1 MSVLPIRH
9 ALRSLRR
16 TPAFSITAT
25 LTLVIGIGATV
36 AIFAVVNGVLLHP
49 LPYGKPDRLVG
60 AWHDLPP
67 ISLTHAQQTP
77 GTYRTYKALAHTIEG
92 IGLYQ
97 ESAVNVGG
105 SDGGEPQRITSAR
118 ITAELIP
125 LLQVPPQLGRNITE
139 AEDRPDG
146 PDVVIIS
153 DALWRTRF
161 GADPKIIGRKL
172 EVSGVSREIVGVMPP
187 QFRFPT
193 TDTRL
198 WVPLRLN
205 PTDKY
210 PGGFNYD
217 GIARLKPGVT
227 VEQAQRDFAAVL
239 PRMVELSPNL
249 APGVSTQMLL
259 DQAKPR
265 PVLIPLLADMTR
277 DIAKP
282 LWMIAAAAVLVLL
295 VACFNVANLMLVR
308 ADARQ
313 RELAVREALG
323 AGRARVLAHFLAESA
338 VLSGA
343 AGILGLFVAWLCVR
357 ALVVTGAASDA
368 IAIPRLAEVSIDG
381 ASVLFAVIVT
391 AIVTVLCSAVPALRI
406 GRVRL
411 SHALREG
418 GRTGTATRVQHR
430 VRGALVAAQ
439 VALALVV
446 LSASG
451 VLLRT
456 FQQLRAVKPGFEAER
471 VATFWM
477 SLPGARYKDNDAV
490 ARFYSTLTARTAVLP
505 GVRAVGVTSRLPLES
520 RGMSQDPLY
529 PENDPSY
536 ATKIPPLQFFTTV
549 DSGYFAAMGI
559 PLIAGRAFRNLSV
572 QSPGEVIISQETAK
586 HFWNDAS
593 GRTVLGK
600 RFREL
605 PTGPL
610 YTVIG
615 VVGGVRDTALSAAPS
630 QTIYLPEAGTTDTT
644 WRGFDHVE
652 WTMALVVKTA
662 GDPAAITT
670 SVQRLIREL
679 DPTLPTFDVRP
690 MSTVLRASVA
700 RLSFITVILG
710 AAAVVTLLLGA
721 IGLYG
726 VMAYLVALRVKEL
739 SLRIA
744 LGAQPSAVAAMMT
757 RHGLVLSAV
766 GVVVGLAGFAMVAR
780 FLRSFLYGVAPHDPI
795 ALTASSL
802 TLIAIAALA
811 TWIPARR
818 ASRVDPA
825 DALRAE

>member
-49 LPYGKPDRLVG
+49 LPFGSPDRLAG

-67 ISLTHAQQTP
+67 LSLTHAQQTP

-92 IGLYQ
+92 IALYQ
-97 ESAVNVGG
+97 QSAVNIGG

-118 ITAELIP
+118 ITASLIP
-125 LLQVPPQLGRNITE
+125 LLQVPPQLGRNVTD
-139 AEDRPDG
+139 AEDSPNG

-161 GADPKIIGRKL
+161 GGDRSVIGRKL
-172 EVSGVSREIVGVMPP
+172 DVNGVSREIVGVMPP
-187 QFRFPT
+187 HFRFPT
-193 TDTRL
+193 SDTRL

-205 PTDKY
+205 PSDQY

-217 GIARLKPGVT
+217 GIVRLKPGVT
-227 VEQAQRDFAAVL
+227 VAQAQRDFTEVL
-239 PRMVELSPNL
+239 PRIVELSPNL
-249 APGVSTQMLL
+249 APGISTQMLL

-265 PVLIPLLADMTR
+265 PLLIPLLADMTR

-323 AGRARVLAHFLAESA
+323 AGRSRVLAHFLAESA
-338 VLSGA
+338 VLSGTA
-343 AGILGLFVAWLCVR
+343 AILGLAVAWLCVR
-357 ALVVTGAASDA
+357 ALVVTGGASDA
-368 IAIPRLAEVSIDG
+368 VAIPRLSEVSIDG
-381 ASVLFAVIVT
+381 ASVVFTFVVA
-391 AIVTVLCSAVPALRI
+391 AIVAFLCSAVPALRI

-439 VALALVV
+439 IALALVV

-456 FQQLRAVKPGFEAER
+456 FQQLRAVKPGFDPEH

-477 SLPGARYKDNDAV
+477 SLPGGRYKEDESV
-490 ARFYSTLTARTAVLP
+490 ARFYSTLTARVAALP
-505 GVRAVGVTSRLPLES
+505 GVRAAGVTSLLPLEG

-529 PENDPSY
+529 PENDSRY
-536 ATKIPPLQFFTTV
+536 ANKIPPLQLYISV
-549 DSGYFAAMGI
+549 DSGYFGVMGI
-559 PLIAGRAFRNLSV
+559 PLIAGRTFRNLTV
-572 QSPGEVIISQETAK
+572 QSPGEAIVSQETAK

-593 GRTVLGK
+593 GRSVIGK

-610 YTVIG
+610 FTVIG
-615 VVGGVRDTALSAAPS
+615 VVGSVRDTALSAAPS
-630 QTIYLPEAGTTDTT
+630 QTLYLPEAAIKDTA
-644 WRGFDHVE
+644 WRGFDHLA

-739 SLRIA
+739 SVRIA

-757 RHGLVLSAV
+757 RHGLVLSAA
-766 GVVVGLAGFAMVAR
+766 GVVVGLVGFALVAR
-780 FLRSFLYGVAPHDPI
+780 FLRSFLYGVAPHDPL
-795 ALTASSL
+795 ALSAASL

-825 DALRAE
+825 EALRAE